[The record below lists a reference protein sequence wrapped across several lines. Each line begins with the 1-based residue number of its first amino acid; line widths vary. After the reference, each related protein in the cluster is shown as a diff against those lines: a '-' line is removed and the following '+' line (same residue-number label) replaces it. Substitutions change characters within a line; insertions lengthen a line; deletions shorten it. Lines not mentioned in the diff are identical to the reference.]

1 MPLPTSYTEDG
12 FKAYL
17 HGRLNR
23 GGVADA
29 FGWSVAAGSYDEIV
43 NDTLLAYGVT
53 GIAAAVD
60 VAKLR
65 ALGSLALWQA
75 AKEAAVLE
83 INYTADGTTF
93 NREAIFQH
101 IETMLA
107 QARLNALLFDDS
119 SYAISITGIDH
130 SGDPYSP
137 IELTD

>member
-1 MPLPTSYTEDG
+1 MPLPASYDEDG

-53 GIAAAVD
+53 DVGEAAD

-83 INYTADGTTF
+83 VDYSADGTSF
-93 NREAIFQH
+93 SREAIFRH
-101 IETMLA
+101 VEALLA
-107 QARLNALLFDDS
+107 QARLDALPYQAALDYSVDILS
-119 SYAISITGIDH
+119 VAH
-130 SGDPYSP
+130 HDPY
-137 IELTD
+137 EALDL

>member
-1 MPLPTSYTEDG
+1 MPVPTSYDEDG

-29 FGWSVAAGSYDEIV
+29 FGWSVAGGVYDEIV

-53 GIAAAVD
+53 DIADADDLV
-60 VAKLR
+60 KLR

-93 NREAIFQH
+93 SREAIFQH
-101 IETMLA
+101 IEAMLA
-107 QARLNALLFDDS
+107 QARSSALFYDEAYQVDV
-119 SYAISITGIDH
+119 YGVDH
-130 SGDPYSP
+130 RGDPYSP